1 MSFILKRTRAAVV
14 FHTAAHKHVPLLE
27 ANPIE
32 AIKNNVFGTRN
43 VVDAALKAGV
53 ERFVLIST
61 DKAVEPAG
69 VYGASKL
76 LAEEIVLRE
85 GRKGRHFLVVRF
97 GNVLGSRGSILPAL
111 PAPDPRRAARSPSRT
126 PTCAASS

>member
-1 MSFILKRTRAAVV
+1 M
-14 FHTAAHKHVPLLE
+14 E
-27 ANPIE
+27 ANPVE
-32 AIKNNVFGTRN
+32 AVKNNVFGTRN

-61 DKAVEPAG
+61 DKAVEPAS

-85 GRKGRHFLVVRF
+85 G
-97 GNVLGSRGSILPAL
+97 A
-111 PAPDPRRAARSPSRT
+111 RAAGTSWSCASA
-126 PTCAASS
+126 TCSARGAASSRSSAGRS